1 MREGTPG
8 SDGDAGEA
16 RLAVPGR
23 IVESLPNALYKV
35 ELLAGTRQMVTAHVS
50 GSGSLLR
57 MRPGDEVEVELMAYD
72 LTRGRIVRK
81 RA

>member
-1 MREGTPG
+1 MREGTG
-8 SDGDAGEA
+8 SGGEA
-16 RLAVPGR
+16 PLAVPGR

-35 ELLAGTRQMVTAHVS
+35 ELLGEKRQMVTAHMA
-50 GSGSLLR
+50 GSGRLLR
-57 MRPGDEVEVELMAYD
+57 LRAGDEVEVELLAYD

>member
-8 SDGDAGEA
+8 DGEA
-16 RLAVPGR
+16 GDPPLGVPGR

-35 ELLAGTRQMVTAHVS
+35 ELFGEKRQMVTAHV
-50 GSGSLLR
+50 GGGGRLLR